1 MEVKKE
7 VALPEFYAI
16 EDIEQC
22 KIEVDPKQPIDELE
36 HKAEKRQD
44 GTVNYL
50 KVKFWITGSKK
61 LVEISLISNPAR
73 IKSYAFRQSLQFA
86 KKIEQEIK
94 RLTSYEETEGGSHEA
109 I

>member
-1 MEVKKE
+1 M
-7 VALPEFYAI
+7 
-16 EDIEQC
+16 
-22 KIEVDPKQPIDELE
+22 E
-36 HKAEKRQD
+36 HKTEKRQD

-50 KVKFWITGSKK
+50 KVKLWITGSKK
-61 LVEISLISNPAR
+61 IAEISLISNPVR

-94 RLTSYEETEGGSHEA
+94 RLTSYEGTEGGGHEA

>member
-1 MEVKKE
+1 M
-7 VALPEFYAI
+7 
-16 EDIEQC
+16 
-22 KIEVDPKQPIDELE
+22 
-36 HKAEKRQD
+36 
-44 GTVNYL
+44 NYL